1 MTVLELGKRLLEKD
15 LKDDPVRLCFYNYL
29 KNFCLDQDEVNPE
42 LIQNFIFECLRF
54 TYWQEHTEDLDKM
67 LNGEIPHPCLKMVR
81 MASSFQIIHFQHIRD
96 FYTVVKKSIPRDKNV
111 RVRTLPDQEKAMVLL
126 QLSPEHFK
134 ATYFQNIFTLHNGQI
149 KSLGI
154 TSSLQYDSRL
164 NLSERKRQCIELTE
178 NSRAYFYIHDAKIK
192 GYIVRGYLFHK
203 AHSFTI
209 EDIEEFPALH
219 FAIKRIERFYI
230 HRSTDPLYVQTIKN
244 LEGAIE
250 NFSLNRSSTR
260 TTLIQMTERAKNL
273 AEYVFPDDKLLRL
286 LVREA
291 SRLLTGNEA
300 IEHESSPQ

>member
-1 MTVLELGKRLLEKD
+1 MTVLELGKRLSENELR
-15 LKDDPVRLCFYNYL
+15 DDPARLCFYNYL

-54 TYWQEHTEDLDKM
+54 TYWQEHAEDLDKM
-67 LNGEIPHPCLKMVR
+67 LNASALNLKSVR
-81 MASSFQIIHFQHIRD
+81 MASTLQIIHFQHIRD
-96 FYTVVKKSIPRDKNV
+96 FYTIVKKSIPREKNV

-126 QLSPEHFK
+126 QLCPEHFK
-134 ATYFQNIFTLHNGQI
+134 TTYFHNIFTLYNGQI
-149 KSLGI
+149 KPLGI

-164 NLSERKRQCIELTE
+164 NLSERKRQCIELAE
-178 NSRAYFYIHDAKIK
+178 NSRAYFYIHDSKIK
-192 GYIVRGYLFHK
+192 GYIIRGYLFQK

-219 FAIKRIERFYI
+219 FALKRIERFYI
-230 HRSTDPLYVQTIKN
+230 HRSTDPLYVQTIRN

-260 TTLIQMTERAKNL
+260 TTLVQMTERAKNL
-273 AEYVFPDDKLLRL
+273 AEYVFPDDKLLKL

-300 IEHESSPQ
+300 IEHESPPQ